1 MKNSYAPIKDSTPP
15 GLSHQISREKYTSPI
30 RNEYEQL
37 LSKANNGNKMDLH
50 GKDSIHPHVLI
61 KDQNAFKSSSN
72 TGRENGGFTEN
83 PQFVNT
89 NKNLNTVQNLNS
101 ESEYD

>member
-1 MKNSYAPIKDSTPP
+1 
-15 GLSHQISREKYTSPI
+15 
-30 RNEYEQL
+30 
-37 LSKANNGNKMDLH
+37 MDLH
-50 GKDSIHPHVLI
+50 GKNSIHPHVLI
-61 KDQNAFKSSSN
+61 KDQNAIKSSSN